1 MLLGYIFKPR
11 AYSRALCARYSGLS
25 NDYRFIKISQSA
37 REKYISV
44 IVKKNFAELLDH
56 TQRGTSVPDR
66 FQILVL
72 FLEWDD

>member
-11 AYSRALCARYSGLS
+11 AYSRALCAWYSGLS

-44 IVKKNFAELLDH
+44 IVKKIM
-56 TQRGTSVPDR
+56 QSY
-66 FQILVL
+66 
-72 FLEWDD
+72 

>member
-1 MLLGYIFKPR
+1 MLLGYLFKPR
-11 AYSRALCARYSGLS
+11 AYSRALCAWYSGLS

-37 REKYISV
+37 REKYFSYC
-44 IVKKNFAELLDH
+44 KKFYTELLDR

-72 FLEWDD
+72 FLEWDV